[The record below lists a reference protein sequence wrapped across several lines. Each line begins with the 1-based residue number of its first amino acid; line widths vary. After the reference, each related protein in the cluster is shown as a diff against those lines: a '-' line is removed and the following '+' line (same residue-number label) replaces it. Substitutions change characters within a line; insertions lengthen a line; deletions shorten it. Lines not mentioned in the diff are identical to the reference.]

1 MSTVLQ
7 ASSRQFVSTSFTTQ
21 IVRRAYR
28 YLQSGYAIHLRGA
41 AGTGKTTIAMHL
53 AGLLGRPMVL
63 LYGDE
68 DLQSAQLIGSQS
80 GYSRKKVVD
89 NYIHSVLKIEDDLR
103 QSWVDSRLT
112 MAAKEGFTLIYDE
125 FNRSRP
131 ETNNALL
138 GVLEEKLIA
147 LPPDSNQSD
156 YVRVHPNF
164 RAIFTSN
171 PQEYAAVHPTQDA
184 LMDRVIT
191 IEVGEADV
199 ETEHLI
205 LTSRIGISSVQA
217 DAIIKVVRNFRKFT
231 HQYKSSSLR
240 ACLMIAKIC
249 FEHNIPTISNS
260 EDFRELC
267 GDVLLSRLDHTG
279 DQQEVTTEPS
289 PAELLTRILD
299 RLDLVPQI

>member
-7 ASSRQFVSTSFTTQ
+7 ASSRQFISTEFTKQ

-28 YLQSGYAIHLRGA
+28 YLQSGYAVHLRGA

-53 AGLLGRPMVL
+53 ASLLGRPMVL

-68 DLQSAQLIGSQS
+68 DLQSSQLVGSQA

-89 NYIHSVLKIEDDLR
+89 NFIHSVLKVEDDLR

-112 MAAKEGFTLIYDE
+112 MAAREGFTLVYDE

-147 LPPDSNQSD
+147 LPPDSSQSD

-191 IEVGEADV
+191 IEVGEADL

-205 LTSRIGISSVQA
+205 LTNRVGIAPAQA
-217 DAIIKVVRNFRKFT
+217 TAIIQLVRSFRKYISQ
-231 HQYKSSSLR
+231 HQSSSLR

-249 FEHNIPTISNS
+249 CEHEIATSGTS
-260 EDFRELC
+260 ADFRSLC
-267 GDVLLSRLDHTG
+267 ADVLLSRFTQ
-279 DQQEVTTEPS
+279 DQPDGAKVLHQ
-289 PAELLTRILD
+289 LLD
-299 RLDLVPQI
+299 RMP

>member
-7 ASSRQFVSTSFTTQ
+7 ASARQFISTDFTKQ

-28 YLQSGYAIHLRGA
+28 YLQSGYAVHLRGA

-53 AGLLGRPMVL
+53 ASLLGRPMVL

-68 DLQSAQLIGSQS
+68 DLQSSQLIGSQA

-89 NYIHSVLKIEDDLR
+89 NFIHSVLKVEDDLR

-112 MAAKEGFTLIYDE
+112 MAAREGFTLVYDE

-199 ETEHLI
+199 ETELLI
-205 LTSRIGISSVQA
+205 LINRVGIPAAQA
-217 DAIIKVVRNFRKFT
+217 STIIQLVRSFRKHVNQ
-231 HQYKSSSLR
+231 HQSSSLR

-249 FEHNIPTISNS
+249 LEHEIPASGTNP
-260 EDFRELC
+260 DFRSLC
-267 GDVLLSRLDHTG
+267 SDVLLSRFSQ
-279 DQQEVTTEPS
+279 DQQDGSKV
-289 PAELLTRILD
+289 LNQLLD
-299 RLDLVPQI
+299 RLP